1 MPSST
6 MFTLI
11 EGQKDT
17 RRDNGRDYGTI
28 SYAEIV
34 HMAEAPLAL
43 EKSKA
48 HAFIP
53 SAYSGPDA
61 RSHAVQREVGQFHA
75 LVLDVDEGLVTLDE
89 LDQGIVS
96 VLGECQRIIYSTS
109 SATAENPKWR
119 VILPVQK
126 PMAGSDYGWLQ
137 QALFEGLD
145 AHGICCDY
153 ALTRAGQLS
162 NLPNVPP
169 ERRDANGR
177 PLFYD
182 FRVSQADVLEVL
194 PSGLTERASQL
205 AQQAKAAEELAR
217 KVSAEKAA
225 ERLRKREF
233 DGLLTPIE
241 QFKQDHDL
249 VGLML
254 ECGWLHRG
262 GNYYASP
269 FSQSK
274 GPSVQVFDDRAVS
287 YTSSDIG
294 QLGKTTANGWTTYD
308 AWDVYVRCIH
318 GGNERAA
325 LEDYC
330 EASGYNKVRLHLT
343 IKKWGL

>member
-1 MPSST
+1 MT
-6 MFTLI
+6 TELRFTLI

-17 RRDNGRDYGTI
+17 RRDSGRDYGTI

-34 HMAEAPLAL
+34 QMAKAPLGL

-53 SAYSGPDA
+53 SAYHGPDA
-61 RSHAVQREVGQFHA
+61 RSHAVQRGVGQFHA
-75 LVLDVDEGLVTLDE
+75 LVLDVDDGIVTLDE
-89 LDQGIVS
+89 LDQVIVS

-109 SATAENPKWR
+109 SATAEAPKWR
-119 VILPVQK
+119 AIVPVQQ
-126 PMAGSDYGWLQ
+126 PMSGLDYGWLQ

-153 ALTRAGQLS
+153 ALARVGQLS

-169 ERRDANGR
+169 ERRDTSGT
-177 PLFYD
+177 PFFYEV
-182 FRVSQADVLEVL
+182 RVSQADVLEMP
-194 PSGLTERASQL
+194 PSGLMERASHL
-205 AQQAKAAEELAR
+205 AEQAKEAEELAR

-225 ERLRKREF
+225 DRLRKREH
-233 DGLLTPIE
+233 DALLSPIE
-241 QFKQDHDL
+241 QFNQDHDL
-249 VGLML
+249 VDLML

-269 FSQSK
+269 FSQSQ
-274 GPSVQVFDDRAVS
+274 GPSVQVFDGRAVS

-294 QLGKTTANGWTTYD
+294 QLGKATANGWTTYD

-330 EASGYNKVRLHLT
+330 EASGYNQVRLHLT

>member
-1 MPSST
+1 MT
-6 MFTLI
+6 TGLRFTLI

-75 LVLDVDEGLVTLDE
+75 LVLDVDDGIVTLDE
-89 LDQGIVS
+89 LDQAIVS
-96 VLGECQRIIYSTS
+96 VLGGCQRIIYSTS
-109 SATAENPKWR
+109 SATAEGPKWR
-119 VILPVQK
+119 VIVPVQK
-126 PMAGSDYGWLQ
+126 PMSGSDYGWLQ

-153 ALTRAGQLS
+153 ALARAGQLS
-162 NLPNVPP
+162 NLPNVPA
-169 ERRDANGR
+169 EHRDANGT
-177 PLFYD
+177 PFFYD
-182 FRVSQADVLEVL
+182 FRVSQADVLAVP

-217 KVSAEKAA
+217 SVSAEKAA

-262 GNYYASP
+262 GNSYASP

-325 LEDYC
+325 LEEYC
-330 EASGYNKVRLHLT
+330 EASGYNQVRLHLT

>member
-1 MPSST
+1 MHPT
-6 MFTLI
+6 LNFVLI

-17 RRDNGRDYGTI
+17 RRDSGRDYGTI
-28 SYAEIV
+28 SYADIV
-34 HMAEAPLAL
+34 QMAEAPLAL

-53 SAYSGPDA
+53 SAYHGPDA
-61 RSHAVQREVGQFHA
+61 RSHAAQRGVGQFHA
-75 LVLDVDEGLVTLDE
+75 LVLDVDDGTVTLDE
-89 LDQGIVS
+89 LDQAIVS

-109 SATAENPKWR
+109 SAMAEAPKWR
-119 VILPVQK
+119 AIVPFQK

-153 ALTRAGQLS
+153 ALARAGQLS
-162 NLPNVPP
+162 NLPNVPS
-169 ERRDANGR
+169 ERRDANGT
-177 PLFYD
+177 PFFYD
-182 FRVSQADVLEVL
+182 FRVSQADVLEVP
-194 PSGLTERASQL
+194 PSGLTELASQL

-274 GPSVQVFDDRAVS
+274 GPSVQVFDGRAVS

-294 QLGKTTANGWTTYD
+294 QLGKATANGWTTYD

-325 LEDYC
+325 LEEYC
-330 EASGYNKVRLHLT
+330 EASGYNQVRLHLT